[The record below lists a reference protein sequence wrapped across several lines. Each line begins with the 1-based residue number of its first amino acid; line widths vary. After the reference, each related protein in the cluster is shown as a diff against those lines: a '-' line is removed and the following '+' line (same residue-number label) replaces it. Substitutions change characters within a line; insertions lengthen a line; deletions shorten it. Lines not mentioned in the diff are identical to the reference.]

1 MEEITKDY
9 PKDQL
14 KSLNRKIYQK
24 GRLKTWTKQINEWA
38 NNPLDYE
45 INKTLR
51 DYFLQSS
58 IEQNYEPTEELNNKK
73 AAMPFYEPIFAELEE
88 YVQILVKQHQSSDL
102 LKKSFSITIV
112 KVFKRNFLNTKRI
125 ILKNPLMIY
134 YAY

>member
-1 MEEITKDY
+1 MDEITKDY
-9 PKDQL
+9 PEDQS

-58 IEQNYEPTEELNNKK
+58 IEQNYEKQTEELNNKK
-73 AAMPFYEPIFAELEE
+73 
-88 YVQILVKQHQSSDL
+88 SSYA
-102 LKKSFSITIV
+102 IV
-112 KVFKRNFLNTKRI
+112 CTDFCRT
-125 ILKNPLMIY
+125 
-134 YAY
+134 